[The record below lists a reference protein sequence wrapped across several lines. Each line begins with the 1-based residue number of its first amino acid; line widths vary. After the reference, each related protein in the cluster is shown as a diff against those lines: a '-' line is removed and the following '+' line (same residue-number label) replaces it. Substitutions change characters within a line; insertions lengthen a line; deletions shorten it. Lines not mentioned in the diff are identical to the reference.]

1 MGARVV
7 KRPVNGLYVHPVEDG
22 CAPNFFSWTRTVG
35 FFSKRILRAGYTK
48 RASICDAI

>member
-22 CAPNFFSWTRTVG
+22 CAPNFF
-35 FFSKRILRAGYTK
+35 FFGLELWVFLQAYIEGGL
-48 RASICDAI
+48 